1 MSDEL
6 DDIVDNL
13 QEPSAWIRI
22 IFMIGYAF
30 LLYLV
35 IVPVMFVLGL
45 VQALFAIITGEDN
58 EKLRGLGGA
67 LAEFVQQLLSFLT
80 YNTDEK
86 PFPFKDFPEFTY
98 GDDSGSEKKS
108 SSTGSKSA
116 SKKTAARKSTKK
128 KTSKKKTTAKKKS
141 TASKKS
147 KSDSSTDAGDSDAD
161 KNSTGD

>member
-22 IFMIGYAF
+22 LFMLGYAL

-35 IVPVMFVLGL
+35 IVPVLFVLGL
-45 VQALFAIITGEDN
+45 VQALFAIVTGEDN

-67 LAEFVQQLLSFLT
+67 LAEYVHQLLSFFT
-80 YNTDEK
+80 YNTDEM

-98 GDDSGSEKKS
+98 GESTADSDSAS
-108 SSTGSKSA
+108 SKST
-116 SKKTAARKSTKK
+116 SKKTTAKKTTKK
-128 KTSKKKTTAKKKS
+128 KTAKKKTASKKKS

-147 KSDSSTDAGDSDAD
+147 KSDADSEDSSGNDD
-161 KNSTGD
+161 KQAAND